1 MKQLA
6 IATLLTVTA
15 ASLTACGPMPSS
27 GSYVS
32 PADQNRNAK
41 HEVESAKWSAK
52 VTCDTKEQCDRAFM
66 AAKNYVIEHSHMR
79 VQHSDEMSI
88 STYRPSIHGNAMYSL
103 SARMVPVSG
112 GKYEIRPD
120 GECVIDIPECL
131 RPLAAKIR
139 NFRTV
144 VSAAIE

>member
-41 HEVESAKWSAK
+41 HEVESAKWIAK
-52 VTCDTKEQCDRAFM
+52 VTCDTKEQCDMAFM

-88 STYRPSIHGNAMYSL
+88 STYRPGSSSARYSL

-112 GKYEIRPD
+112 GKYEIS
-120 GECVIDIPECL
+120 CY
-131 RPLAAKIR
+131 
-139 NFRTV
+139 
-144 VSAAIE
+144 

>member
-1 MKQLA
+1 MKRLTATVGLA
-6 IATLLTVTA
+6 ASTLLLA
-15 ASLTACGPMPSS
+15 ACGSMPS
-27 GSYVS
+27 GSSRNSQAV
-32 PADQNRNAK
+32 NNINAK
-41 HEVESAKWSAK
+41 YYFESARAESK
-52 VTCDTKEQCDRAFM
+52 VTCDTREQCDRAFM

-88 STYRPSIHGNAMYSL
+88 STYRPSIYGNAMYSL

-120 GECVIDIPECL
+120 GECVINIPECL
-131 RPLAAKIR
+131 NPLTGKMRGFKA
-139 NFRTV
+139 F